1 MGEGKGF
8 LLISQEINSS
18 SRLWY
23 SSVGLVIYLF
33 ILKTLWVQVG
43 GETLAISVT
52 VTLLRVFL

>member
-1 MGEGKGF
+1 MGEGKG
-8 LLISQEINSS
+8 ISAYLTGNQLS

-43 GETLAISVT
+43 GGNLAISVT
-52 VTLLRVFL
+52 VTS